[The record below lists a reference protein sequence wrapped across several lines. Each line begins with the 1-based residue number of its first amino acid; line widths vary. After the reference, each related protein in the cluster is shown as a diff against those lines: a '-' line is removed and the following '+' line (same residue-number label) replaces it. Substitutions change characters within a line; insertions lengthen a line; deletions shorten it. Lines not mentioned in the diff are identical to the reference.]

1 MGKKMI
7 VAEPLAWWRG
17 NVCGHVCLCK
27 RETFV
32 SLVKGKEAVEKEVI
46 ILLEGVMDGPG
57 RHGRDEFRKEE
68 GCFHK

>member
-1 MGKKMI
+1 M
-7 VAEPLAWWRG
+7 
-17 NVCGHVCLCK
+17 
-27 RETFV
+27 

-46 ILLEGVMDGPG
+46 ILLEGVVDGLG